1 LAGAEKG
8 DLGLFRLTDHQK
20 KKNEMADRKLQD
32 ATDDAGAAELA
43 RRIGISQPSV
53 SSWPKIPTER
63 VLSVE
68 AVMDVARAIL
78 WPDPGGEQPGEI
90 GDVDA
95 ARAQE
100 YALLAMLLL
109 RAPDAAILR
118 RTANLRGDAT
128 PLGLAHVALAQAADN
143 ASAERIGREFFNLFI
158 GIGRGELLPYGSYYL
173 TGFLNERPL
182 ARLRADLGTLGIERA
197 EGQVE
202 PEDHAGVLCEIMTA
216 LIGGQFAVAERV
228 QQQFFEKHLAPWIG
242 RFFADLERAEAADFY
257 RHAGTVGRLFM
268 EIETEAFALPA

>member
-1 LAGAEKG
+1 
-8 DLGLFRLTDHQK
+8 
-20 KKNEMADRKLQD
+20 
-32 ATDDAGAAELA
+32 
-43 RRIGISQPSV
+43 
-53 SSWPKIPTER
+53 
-63 VLSVE
+63 
-68 AVMDVARAIL
+68 
-78 WPDPGGEQPGEI
+78 
-90 GDVDA
+90 
-95 ARAQE
+95 
-100 YALLAMLLL
+100 MLLL

-118 RTANLRGDAT
+118 RTAKLRGDAT

-143 ASAERIGREFFNLFI
+143 ASEEKIEREFFNLFI

-173 TGFLNERPL
+173 TGLLNERPL
-182 ARLRADLGTLGIERA
+182 ARLRADLGALGIERA

-202 PEDHAGVLCEIMTA
+202 PEDHAAVLCEIMTA
-216 LIGGQFAVAERV
+216 LTGGQFAVAERV